1 MNFLLL
7 LFISSSMGYAVP
19 SAFDSRVKAFLA
31 KVRSILELAPL
42 IFDDFKYE
50 QTKKPQQVT
59 FKPDQAQKIKY
70 FWST

>member
-1 MNFLLL
+1 MLL
-7 LFISSSMGYAVP
+7 LFISSSMAYAVP
-19 SAFDSRVKAFLA
+19 NAYDPRVKAFLA
-31 KVRSILELAPL
+31 KVRSTLKLASL
-42 IFDDFKYE
+42 TFDDLKYE